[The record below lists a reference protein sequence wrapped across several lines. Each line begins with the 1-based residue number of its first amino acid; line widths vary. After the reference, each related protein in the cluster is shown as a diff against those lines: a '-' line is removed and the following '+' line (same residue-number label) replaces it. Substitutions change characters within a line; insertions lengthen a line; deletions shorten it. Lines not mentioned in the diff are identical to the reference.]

1 MSELM
6 ELRQR
11 TAELEKL
18 ETDRKEMEGGL
29 KTSELRFRRLF
40 ETAQDGILILDADTG
55 MIEVVNPF
63 LIDMLGYSHEEF
75 LGKKLWEIGFFK
87 DIGASQSAFK
97 ELQEKEYI
105 RYEDL
110 PLETKKGRCMEV
122 EFVSN
127 VYKVDGKKVIQC
139 NVRDITGRKIS
150 KALRE
155 SEEKYLQV
163 VESAAE
169 AILVVQDGMIRFL
182 NHNTVELMGYSK
194 EELISRP
201 FLEFIHP
208 EDRERVL
215 ERHLKRLREEAIPR
229 VYSFRVVDKEG
240 DTKWVEINVTL
251 ISWEG
256 KPATLNFL
264 TNITERKQAE
274 ISLRESKERYRELF
288 DGAPVGYFEYDIE
301 GRITS
306 VNRTELE
313 MLGYTAEEMIGQP
326 VWKFNVEEEL
336 ARQQILDKLAGTL
349 PPTRNLERNYRKKDG
364 TTLPVLIEDRL
375 LRDAEGRI
383 IGIRST
389 IQDITDR
396 KRAEKEK
403 ENLEEQL
410 RQSQKMEAI
419 GRLAGG
425 IAHDFN
431 NLLTIIK
438 GFNQL
443 SFIELKE
450 SDPLRENLDEVRKA
464 TDRAADLI
472 RQLLAFSRRQIL
484 EMQVLD
490 LNTTL
495 RNLEKMLRRV
505 IGEDIELVTVLA
517 EDLGRVKTDPGQ
529 IEQVIMNLAV
539 NARDAMPSGG
549 KLIIETANVEL
560 DEAYTRKHVA
570 VTPGHYVMLAV
581 SDTGVGM
588 TKEVKERVFEP
599 FFTTKEKGKGTGLG
613 LSTVYGIV
621 KQSGGNIW
629 IYSEKGRGTTFKI
642 YFPRVDEPLEEV
654 KEKVMGEELPRG
666 RETILVV
673 EDEEVVRR
681 LAVRILRGQG
691 YKVLEASNGADTL
704 MICKEQKEPID
715 LILTDV
721 VMPQMG
727 GRQLVEQLRQL
738 RQDLKVLYMSGY
750 TDKFID
756 DRGVLEEGVNYIQKP
771 FAIEGLAKKVREV
784 LDK

>member
-1 MSELM
+1 MKSQDQTKKRQFSELM

-11 TAELEKL
+11 TAELEQL
-18 ETDRKEMEGGL
+18 ETDRKGMEEGL
-29 KTSELRFRRLF
+29 KTSEHRFRRLF
-40 ETAQDGILILDADTG
+40 ETAQDGIMILDADTG

-63 LIDMLGYSHEEF
+63 LIDMLGYSHEEL

-87 DIGASQSAFK
+87 DIGASRSAFK

-110 PLETKKGRCMEV
+110 PLETKRGRCMEV

-127 VYKVDGKKVIQC
+127 VYKVDGKKVVQC
-139 NVRDITGRKIS
+139 NVRDITGRKVS

-163 VESAAE
+163 VENAAE

-182 NHNTVELMGYSK
+182 NPNTVELMGYSK

-201 FLEFIHP
+201 FLEVIHP
-208 EDRERVL
+208 EDREMVL
-215 ERHLKRLREEAIPR
+215 ERHLKRLRGEALPR
-229 VYSFRVVDKEG
+229 VYSFRVVDKDG
-240 DTKWVEINVTL
+240 DTKWVETNETL

-326 VWKFNVEEEL
+326 VWKFNVEEVS
-336 ARQQILDKLAGTL
+336 ARRQILDKLAGTL

-364 TTLPVLIEDRL
+364 TSLPVLIEDRL

-403 ENLEEQL
+403 ETLEEQL

-419 GRLAGG
+419 GCLAGG

-443 SFIELKE
+443 SCIELKE
-450 SDPLRENLDEVRKA
+450 SDPLRENLDEVSKA

-472 RQLLAFSRRQIL
+472 RQLLAFSRRQVL

-490 LNTTL
+490 FNSTVRT
-495 RNLEKMLRRV
+495 LEKMLRRV

-517 EDLGRVKTDPGQ
+517 EDLGKVKTDPGQ

-560 DEAYTRKHVA
+560 DEAYTRKHV
-570 VTPGHYVMLAV
+570 GC
-581 SDTGVGM
+581 DTWS
-588 TKEVKERVFEP
+588 
-599 FFTTKEKGKGTGLG
+599 LC
-613 LSTVYGIV
+613 
-621 KQSGGNIW
+621 
-629 IYSEKGRGTTFKI
+629 
-642 YFPRVDEPLEEV
+642 DAC
-654 KEKVMGEELPRG
+654 GE
-666 RETILVV
+666 
-673 EDEEVVRR
+673 
-681 LAVRILRGQG
+681 
-691 YKVLEASNGADTL
+691 
-704 MICKEQKEPID
+704 
-715 LILTDV
+715 
-721 VMPQMG
+721 
-727 GRQLVEQLRQL
+727 
-738 RQDLKVLYMSGY
+738 
-750 TDKFID
+750 
-756 DRGVLEEGVNYIQKP
+756 
-771 FAIEGLAKKVREV
+771 
-784 LDK
+784 